1 MASFQRINIRLSP
14 DRYIGRQSYF
24 VTMCF
29 HERRRYGASPQIAKW
44 IICCLRS
51 HAAACGFL
59 VFAYCV
65 MPDHLHVLAVGTS
78 ETSSLIKFIE
88 AFKQA
93 TAVGFSART
102 RRPLWQSKYYD
113 HILRRSDAVDRVA
126 WYIWLNPVRKGL
138 CRAPGDY
145 PFSGAMTPGMRG
157 LLRGPRAA
165 KWAPPWK
172 TRAPANTRQTRRLPA
187 KSNPAARVTE
197 L

>member
-1 MASFQRINIRLSP
+1 MPSFQRTNIRLSP
-14 DRYIGRQSYF
+14 DRYIGRQCYF
-24 VTMCF
+24 VTICC
-29 HERRRYGASPQIAKW
+29 HERRRYGASPKIVKW

-102 RRPLWQSKYYD
+102 HRPLWQSKYYD
-113 HILRRSDAVDRVA
+113 HILRGSDAVDRVA

-138 CRAPGDY
+138 CRAARDY

-157 LLRGPRAA
+157 LLRGSRAA
-165 KWAPPWK
+165 EWAPPWK
-172 TRAPANTRQTRRLPA
+172 TRAPAI
-187 KSNPAARVTE
+187 
-197 L
+197 